1 MGSPT
6 TLLRVV
12 EEVNVMSTV
21 REILPKKVSKSAL
34 PISRTLPFGQGMDD
48 LLGNFISRGWLDP
61 FMGRRSMLPEA
72 EPRFDL
78 RYPLVDLVDQDH
90 ELVVRAELPGVKK
103 DEIELT
109 ITDEGLS
116 IVVNRE
122 LKEEDKAER
131 FYRCE
136 MVHGTMER
144 TVAFPIEVDVEK
156 AKAELK
162 EGLLSIVIPKAKK
175 SKRHILKVA

>member
-1 MGSPT
+1 M
-6 TLLRVV
+6 

-34 PISRTLPFGQGMDD
+34 PISRNLPFGQGVED
-48 LLGNFISRGWLDP
+48 LFENFINRGWLDP
-61 FMGRRSMLPEA
+61 FMGRRSMLPEI
-72 EPRFDL
+72 ESRFDL

-144 TVAFPIEVDVEK
+144 SVMFPIEVDVDK

-162 EGLLSIVIPKAKK
+162 DGLLSVVIPKAKK